1 VIEPA
6 DAPDAGAFLARL
18 LRLDPAAVVRL
29 RPAGEGAVRA
39 WARLPFGV
47 LVTRRLRADVGA
59 DVTVR
64 ASELLG
70 AVEAGGHL
78 PTPVDH
84 EWRWPLPAGPGDVI
98 EELAADDVRRVAAAA
113 AATARE
119 ALAEPVQGRVLG
131 SRRVRDALLDH
142 VAIVVEAGGQRVEI
156 PQRLVQ
162 GLARMGFIGEQRV
175 SVRRAGTWIALS
187 ANYGSAWYRPPV
199 GETLTLQVTPTRP
212 TADGLS
218 SDHSEG

>member
-1 VIEPA
+1 VIDAA

-29 RPAGEGAVRA
+29 RPAGEGAVRM

-47 LVTRRLRADVGA
+47 LVTRSLRAVVDH

-64 ASELLG
+64 AGELLR
-70 AVEAGGHL
+70 ATETAGGL
-78 PTPVDH
+78 PSRVDH
-84 EWRWPLPAGPGDVI
+84 EWRWPLPPGPGEVI
-98 EELAADDVRRVAAAA
+98 EILAADDVRRVAAAA

-119 ALAEPVQGRVLG
+119 GLATAPSQ
-131 SRRVRDALLDH
+131 RVRDALLDH
-142 VAIVVEAGGQRVEI
+142 VPIVVDAAGDRVEI

-162 GLARMGFIGEQRV
+162 ALARMGFIGKNQV
-175 SVRRAGTWIALS
+175 SVRRAGAWIAL
-187 ANYGSAWYRPPV
+187 AAEYGSAWYRPPV
-199 GETLTLQVTPTRP
+199 GETLTLQVAPTRP
-212 TADGLS
+212 TVDGLS